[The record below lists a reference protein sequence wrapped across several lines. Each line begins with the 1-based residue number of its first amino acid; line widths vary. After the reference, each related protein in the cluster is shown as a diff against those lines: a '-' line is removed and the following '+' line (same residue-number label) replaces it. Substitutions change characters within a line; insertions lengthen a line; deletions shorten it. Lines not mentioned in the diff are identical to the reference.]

1 MTHAVRVRIA
11 PENFRRQMSPNAP
24 LLGTCPPCAR
34 RRLGWAGAQG
44 HSGAWDMRPTSPT
57 AGATAPRVTVA
68 ASVLRTAGATL
79 EGGRARVRV
88 PGAATSRCATPAV
101 APRLGAYPPC
111 DLQGGPVV
119 HGLRSPGAREASN
132 QPWESARLRETRPTT
147 CYCPGGGRRVRPD
160 RRTPTQ
166 VPTGPARYQP
176 QTVWVYLVRKR
187 WTYPPTGREI
197 AQIIADAST
206 NSPHANATSCG
217 FVHRTRVKFQNSG
230 TAFHER

>member
-1 MTHAVRVRIA
+1 M
-11 PENFRRQMSPNAP
+11 
-24 LLGTCPPCAR
+24 
-34 RRLGWAGAQG
+34 
-44 HSGAWDMRPTSPT
+44 
-57 AGATAPRVTVA
+57 
-68 ASVLRTAGATL
+68 
-79 EGGRARVRV
+79 
-88 PGAATSRCATPAV
+88 
-101 APRLGAYPPC
+101 
-111 DLQGGPVV
+111 V
-119 HGLRSPGAREASN
+119 HGFRSPGAREAGN

-147 CYCPGGGRRVRPD
+147 SYCPGGGRRVRPD

-217 FVHRTRVKFQNSG
+217 YCPSETCEIPELGHSLSRAVIDGVRRPGMIAIVSLRRLPLIFRQVLGVVLLIGG
-230 TAFHER
+230 TCGLQRARGVPAG